1 MAIDLDILAKAY
13 FYFDRPV
20 KYKLDDSYA
29 VEIRPIL
36 LPDYEVFMSS
46 IDAFQIDKNAMN
58 SVEIIQ
64 MTYLDFLFKMLIPS
78 DEANLLFDKTLNI
91 LKLSLGWDRWN
102 IKLDEKKRVQLIND
116 EGAVI
121 NGKQFEDIRRIILYQ
136 NIPSFNDE
144 YIDPDLKKSMAE
156 VDRLKALNIE
166 PPSLERKMAII
177 TAHCGLSKCEQMKM
191 TIRAHQLLFNECAGE
206 VEFTTTRPIAMYA
219 GKAKEIEHWIYKR
232 KKDKFDG
239 YITSVDAYNKSMGG
253 DGTIKAASST
263 MISQT
268 NNISR

>member
-1 MAIDLDILAKAY
+1 
-13 FYFDRPV
+13 
-20 KYKLDDSYA
+20 
-29 VEIRPIL
+29 
-36 LPDYEVFMSS
+36 MSS

-166 PPSLERKMAII
+166 PPSLERKMAIV
-177 TAHCGLSKCEQMKM
+177 TAHCGLSKFEQMKM
-191 TIRAHQLLFNECAGE
+191 TIRAHQLLFNECAAE
-206 VEFTTTRPIAMYA
+206 VEFTTTRPIANLYILASNRGNNHWGLVDIETSHMPYQSPILSILFVMRNTHERIIGCVSSSPILLSPANVSAISPSTALNLTDSRSQYA
-219 GKAKEIEHWIYKR
+219 
-232 KKDKFDG
+232 
-239 YITSVDAYNKSMGG
+239 V
-253 DGTIKAASST
+253 
-263 MISQT
+263 
-268 NNISR
+268 